1 MQPVLVWR
9 KGRERESLVLDHDLG
24 RPLICPPLSALLLPL
39 RHHLPAQR
47 QKPSPS
53 AGLTIQAWSTPE
65 KQKDIGQLVLGKK
78 VLLRLA
84 SELQVAEI
92 TKKLSPSPA
101 DQLSSIPSVQN
112 SLQLVK
118 MPCLWGRGLC

>member
-1 MQPVLVWR
+1 M
-9 KGRERESLVLDHDLG
+9 VLDHDLG

-47 QKPSPS
+47 QKPSPL
-53 AGLTIQAWSTPE
+53 AGLTIQAPSTPE
-65 KQKDIGQLVLGKK
+65 KQRDIGQLVLGKK

-84 SELQVAEI
+84 SELQVAEK

-118 MPCLWGRGLC
+118 TPCLWGWGLC

>member
-1 MQPVLVWR
+1 M
-9 KGRERESLVLDHDLG
+9 VLDLDLG

-53 AGLTIQAWSTPE
+53 AGLTIQAPSTPE

-92 TKKLSPSPA
+92 TKKFSPSPA
-101 DQLSSIPSVQN
+101 DQLSSIPSVQD